1 MLEMYLSDESG
12 KLQEVTEISRG
23 CWINMINPAVEEINY
38 VANHLNLPIDFIKD
52 ALDDEERSRI
62 EKEDNDI
69 LIIVDYP
76 YITHDEAGFPIYET
90 IPIGMI
96 IANNCFITVSL
107 KETPILADFKH
118 KKMKGFYTFKRTRF
132 ALQIL
137 YAIATYYLR
146 YLKQINK
153 KTDEIE
159 KELHQSMKNKGIYA
173 LLALEKSLVYFS
185 TSLKSNKAVLEKIL
199 RLNYLKM
206 YEEDRDLLEDVII
219 ENTQAIEMADTYSTI
234 LNGMMDV
241 FASVISNNLN
251 IVMKFLASITVILA
265 FPTMVASFYGM
276 NVDLPFQDS
285 PHAFFLILLL
295 AFILSSITAIV
306 FWRKKFF

>member
-1 MLEMYLSDESG
+1 MLEMYLTDSTG
-12 KLQEVTEISRG
+12 KLQEVNEISKG
-23 CWINMINPAVEEINY
+23 CWINLINPTTEEIDH
-38 VANHLNLPIDFIKD
+38 VTNHLNIPVEFMKD

-62 EKEDNDI
+62 ETEDNNI

-96 IANNCFITVSL
+96 ISNNCFITISL
-107 KETPILADFKH
+107 KETPILESFKQN
-118 KKMKGFYTFKRTRF
+118 KVKGFYSFKRTRF
-132 ALQIL
+132 SLQIL
-137 YAIATYYLR
+137 YAISTYYLR

-159 KELHQSMKNKGIYA
+159 KELHQSMKNKEIYA
-173 LLALEKSLVYFS
+173 LLALQKSLVYFS

-206 YEEDRDLLEDVII
+206 YEEDRDLLEDVMI
-219 ENTQAIEMADTYSTI
+219 ENTQAMEMADTYTII

-241 FASVISNNLN
+241 FASVISNNVN
-251 IVMKFLASITVILA
+251 IVMKLLASITVIFA
-265 FPTMVASFYGM
+265 FPTMVSSFYGM
-276 NVDLPFQDS
+276 NVGLPFQDY
-285 PHAFFLILLL
+285 PYAFFFILLV
-295 AFILSSITAIV
+295 AIFLSTTTAII
-306 FWRKKFF
+306 FWKKKFF